1 MNSIFE
7 ELKKLPYF
15 ADLPERLLLRVCI
28 ASEQLHAI
36 PGEVIIEE
44 GSKSDGLYVV
54 TGGELEVTKTSGGR
68 SISVARVGAGEV
80 LGEISLLDDVPR
92 IATVT
97 AITDVQYIKVPS
109 DTFGELLEN
118 PNLVL
123 RMLRTVTSRL
133 RETEGL
139 VRSEE
144 RMAGLGRMAAGLMH
158 ELNNPMAAIRHGTN
172 SARAIIEDLGE
183 TARRLSRKGTL
194 LPEEIPPDAVDEN
207 LSPLARADAEDA
219 LGEWLSGLGVTDGWE
234 LAPALLDAGWREAS
248 LEKLAPGADPETRAD
263 VLRWLGLRLLGI
275 QVSSEVKIAADRVS
289 ELIQAVK
296 EFSYLDQGSI
306 QTVDLRASIDN
317 ALILLKHRL
326 KTGIKVVREYETD
339 LPEIEAFGAELSQ
352 VWTNLIDNAI
362 HAMNGEGVL
371 TIGISRDGDGV
382 LVTIG
387 DNGTGIP
394 DEAASRIFDPFFTT
408 KEPGQGTGLGLATV
422 HSIVARHGGKLDF
435 VTGADGTTFRARLLP
450 RLPISTQ
457 GTEEAVEN
465 VDSETPTGS

>member
-1 MNSIFE
+1 VNTIFE
-7 ELKKLPYF
+7 QLKKLPYF

-28 ASEQLHAI
+28 ASEQLHAA

-54 TGGELEVTKTSGGR
+54 TEGELEVTKVSGGR
-68 SISVARVGAGEV
+68 SISLARVGAGEV

-97 AITDVQYIKVPS
+97 AITDVECIKVPS
-109 DTFGELLEN
+109 DTFIELLDD
-118 PNLVL
+118 PKMVL

-172 SARAIIEDLGE
+172 SGRAIIEDLGD
-183 TARRLSRKGTL
+183 TARRLSTKGVV
-194 LPEEIPPDAVDEN
+194 LPEETPSDPVHEEMSA
-207 LSPLARADAEDA
+207 LARADAEDS
-219 LGEWLSGLGVTDGWE
+219 LGEWLSGLGVADGWE
-234 LAPALLDAGWREAS
+234 LAPALIDAGWREAN
-248 LEKLAPGADPETRAD
+248 LEQLGPDEPETRAD

-275 QVSSEVKIAADRVS
+275 QVSSEVKIGADRVS

-317 ALILLKHRL
+317 SLVLLKHRL
-326 KTGIKVVREYETD
+326 KTGVKVIKEYDPD

-352 VWTNLIDNAI
+352 VWINLIDNAI
-362 HAMNGEGVL
+362 YAMHGEGVL
-371 TIGISRDGDGV
+371 TITAKQDGEGV

-387 DNGTGIP
+387 DTGSGIP
-394 DEAASRIFDPFFTT
+394 DDVASRVFDPFFTT

-435 VTGADGTTFRARLLP
+435 VTGSDGTTFRARLLP
-450 RLPISTQ
+450 KLPSAAQ
-457 GTEEAVEN
+457 GSDGAPE
-465 VDSETPTGS
+465 PG

>member
-1 MNSIFE
+1 VNTIFE

-28 ASEQLHAI
+28 ASEQLHAA

-44 GSKSDGLYVV
+44 GSHSDGLYVV
-54 TGGELEVTKTSGGR
+54 TDGELEVTKTSGGR

-80 LGEISLLDDVPR
+80 LGEMSLLDDVPR

-97 AITDVQYIKVPS
+97 AITDVEYIKVPS
-109 DTFGELLEN
+109 DTVGELLEN
-118 PNLVL
+118 PNMVL

-133 RETEGL
+133 RETESL

-158 ELNNPMAAIRHGTN
+158 EINNPMAAIRHGTN
-172 SARAIIEDLGE
+172 SGRAIIEDLGD
-183 TARRLSRKGTL
+183 TARLLSKKGVV
-194 LPEEIPPDAVDEN
+194 LPEEAPSDPVNEE

-248 LEKLAPGADPETRAD
+248 LDELSPGADPTTKAD

-275 QVSSEVKIAADRVS
+275 QVANEVKNGADRVS

-306 QTVDLRASIDN
+306 QTVDLRSSIDN
-317 ALILLKHRL
+317 TLILLKHRL
-326 KTGIKVVREYETD
+326 KTGVKVVKEYDSD

-352 VWTNLIDNAI
+352 VWTNLIDNAVF
-362 HAMNGEGVL
+362 AMNGQGVL
-371 TIGISRDGDGV
+371 TITISRDGDGV

-387 DNGTGIP
+387 DTGSGIP
-394 DEAASRIFDPFFTT
+394 DEVASRIFDPFFTT

-422 HSIVARHGGKLDF
+422 HAIVARHGGKLDF
-435 VTGADGTTFRARLLP
+435 VTGPDGTTFRARLLP
-450 RLPISTQ
+450 ELPTATPNQ
-457 GTEEAVEN
+457 EETA
-465 VDSETPTGS
+465 ETASQASTGS

>member
-1 MNSIFE
+1 VNTIFE

-28 ASEQLHAI
+28 ASEQLHAG

-54 TGGELEVTKTSGGR
+54 TEGELEVTKTSGGR

-97 AITDVQYIKVPS
+97 AMTDVQYIKVPS

-118 PNLVL
+118 PNMVL

-172 SARAIIEDLGE
+172 SGRAIIEDLGE
-183 TARRLSRKGTL
+183 TARRLSKKGVV
-194 LPEEIPPDAVDEN
+194 LPEEVPSDPVDEE
-207 LSPLARADAEDA
+207 LSALAKADAEDA
-219 LGEWLSGLGVTDGWE
+219 LGEWLSGLGVKDGWE
-234 LAPALLDAGWREAS
+234 LAPALLDAGWRQAS
-248 LEKLAPGADPETRAD
+248 LEELAPGTEPETRAE

-275 QVSSEVKIAADRVS
+275 QVSSEVKIGADRVS

-326 KTGIKVVREYETD
+326 KTGVKVVKEYDPD

-371 TIGISRDGDGV
+371 TVAISRDGDGV
-382 LVTIG
+382 LVAIG
-387 DNGTGIP
+387 DTGTGIP
-394 DEAASRIFDPFFTT
+394 DEVASRVFDPFFTT

-435 VTGADGTTFRARLLP
+435 VTGPDGTTFRARLLP
-450 RLPISTQ
+450 KLPTAVSSK
-457 GTEEAVEN
+457 EEAA
-465 VDSETPTGS
+465 ETG

>member
-1 MNSIFE
+1 MNTIFE

-36 PGEVIIEE
+36 PGQVIIEE
-44 GSKSDGLYVV
+44 GSMSDGLYVV
-54 TGGELEVTKTSGGR
+54 TEGELEVTKVSGGR
-68 SISVARVGAGEV
+68 SISLARVGAGEV

-97 AITDVQYIKVPS
+97 AITDVAYIKVPS
-109 DTFGELLEN
+109 DTFGELLED
-118 PNLVL
+118 PKMVL
-123 RMLRTVTSRL
+123 KMLRTVTSRL

-172 SARAIIEDLGE
+172 SGRAIIENLGD
-183 TARRLSRKGTL
+183 TARRLSKTGVV
-194 LPEEIPPDAVDEN
+194 LPEEIPSSPVHAE
-207 LSPLARADAEDA
+207 LSALARADAEDA

-234 LAPALLDAGWREAS
+234 LAPPLLDAGWSEVT
-248 LEKLAPGADPETRAD
+248 LEQLAPDADPETRAD
-263 VLRWLGLRLLGI
+263 VLRWLGLRLLGT
-275 QVSSEVKIAADRVS
+275 QVALEVKIGADRVS

-317 ALILLKHRL
+317 ALVLLKHRL
-326 KTGIKVVREYETD
+326 KTGVKVIKEYAPD
-339 LPEIEAFGAELSQ
+339 LPGIEAFGAELSQ

-362 HAMNGEGVL
+362 YAMDGEGVL
-371 TIGISRDGDGV
+371 TITVGRDGDGV

-387 DNGTGIP
+387 DTGTGIP
-394 DEAASRIFDPFFTT
+394 DEVASRVFDPFFTT
-408 KEPGQGTGLGLATV
+408 KEPGKGTGLGLATV
-422 HSIVARHGGKLDF
+422 HSIIARHGGKLDF
-435 VTGADGTTFRARLLP
+435 VTGLDGTTFRARLLP
-450 RLPISTQ
+450 KLPIANQ
-457 GTEEAVEN
+457 GS
-465 VDSETPTGS
+465 DGSSEPG

>member
-7 ELKKLPYF
+7 QLKKLPYF

-28 ASEQLHAI
+28 ASEQLHAG

-44 GSKSDGLYVV
+44 GSESDGLYVV
-54 TGGELEVTKTSGGR
+54 TDGELEVTKLSGGR
-68 SISVARVGAGEV
+68 SISLARVGAGEV
-80 LGEISLLDDVPR
+80 FGEISLLDNVPR
-92 IATVT
+92 NATVT
-97 AITDVQYIKVPS
+97 AITDVGYIKVPS

-118 PNLVL
+118 PRMVL

-172 SARAIIEDLGE
+172 SGRAIIEDLGD
-183 TARRLSRKGTL
+183 TARRLSKKAVV
-194 LPEEIPPDAVDEN
+194 LPEETPSESVHAEM
-207 LSPLARADAEDA
+207 SALARADAEDA

-234 LAPALLDAGWREAS
+234 LAPALLDSGWSQAT
-248 LEKLAPGADPETRAD
+248 LEQLAPDADPETRAD

-275 QVSSEVKIAADRVS
+275 QVSSEVKIGADRVS

-306 QTVDLRASIDN
+306 QTVDLRASIEN
-317 ALILLKHRL
+317 ALVLLKHRL
-326 KTGIKVVREYETD
+326 KTGVKVIKEYDPD

-352 VWTNLIDNAI
+352 VWINLIDNAI
-362 HAMNGEGVL
+362 YAMNGEGVL
-371 TIGISRDGDGV
+371 TITISRDGDGV
-382 LVTIG
+382 LVTIADTG
-387 DNGTGIP
+387 SGIP
-394 DEAASRIFDPFFTT
+394 DDVASRVFDPFFTT

-422 HSIVARHGGKLDF
+422 YSIVARHGGKLDF
-435 VTGADGTTFRARLLP
+435 VTGPDGTTFRARLLP
-450 RLPISTQ
+450 KLPIATQ
-457 GTEEAVEN
+457 GSDGAAE
-465 VDSETPTGS
+465 PG

>member
-1 MNSIFE
+1 MNTIFE
-7 ELKKLPYF
+7 QLKKLPYF

-28 ASEQLHAI
+28 ASEQLHAA
-36 PGEVIIEE
+36 PGNVIIEE

-54 TGGELEVTKTSGGR
+54 TEGELEVTKTSGGR

-80 LGEISLLDDVPR
+80 LGEMSLLDDVPR

-118 PNLVL
+118 PNMVL

-133 RETEGL
+133 RETESL

-172 SARAIIEDLGE
+172 SGRAIIEDLGD
-183 TARRLSRKGTL
+183 TARRLSKKGVV
-194 LPEEIPPDAVDEN
+194 LPEETPSDPVDEQ
-207 LSPLARADAEDA
+207 LSALARADAEDA

-234 LAPALLDAGWREAS
+234 LAPALLDAGWRQAT
-248 LEKLAPGADPETRAD
+248 LEELAPDADPETRAD

-275 QVSSEVKIAADRVS
+275 QVSSEVKIGADRVS

-326 KTGIKVVREYETD
+326 KTGVKVVKGYDPD

-362 HAMNGEGVL
+362 YAMNGEGVL
-371 TIGISRDGDGV
+371 TLSISRDVDGV
-382 LVTIG
+382 LVTIS
-387 DNGTGIP
+387 DTGTGIP
-394 DEAASRIFDPFFTT
+394 DEVASRIFDPFFTT

-435 VTGADGTTFRARLLP
+435 VTGPDGTTFRAHLLP
-450 RLPISTQ
+450 KL
-457 GTEEAVEN
+457 
-465 VDSETPTGS
+465 PTGTPSTEATTETG

>member
-1 MNSIFE
+1 MNTIFE
-7 ELKKLPYF
+7 QLKKLPYF

-28 ASEQLHAI
+28 ASEQLHAA

-54 TGGELEVTKTSGGR
+54 TEGELEVTKVSGGR
-68 SISVARVGAGEV
+68 SISLARVGAGEV

-97 AITDVQYIKVPS
+97 AITDVEYIKVPS
-109 DTFGELLEN
+109 DTFIELLDN
-118 PNLVL
+118 PKMVL

-172 SARAIIEDLGE
+172 SGRAIIEDLGD
-183 TARRLSRKGTL
+183 TARRLSTKGVV
-194 LPEEIPPDAVDEN
+194 LPEETPSDPVHEEKSA
-207 LSPLARADAEDA
+207 LARADAEDA

-234 LAPALLDAGWREAS
+234 LAPALLDAGWRES
-248 LEKLAPGADPETRAD
+248 NLEHLTPGADPETRAD

-275 QVSSEVKIAADRVS
+275 QVASEVKIGADRVS

-306 QTVDLRASIDN
+306 QTVDLRSSIDN
-317 ALILLKHRL
+317 ALVLLKHRL
-326 KTGIKVVREYETD
+326 KTGVKVIKEYDPD
-339 LPEIEAFGAELSQ
+339 LPKIEAFGAELSQ
-352 VWTNLIDNAI
+352 VWINLMDNAI
-362 HAMNGEGVL
+362 YAMNGEGVL
-371 TIGISRDGDGV
+371 TITASRDGKGV

-387 DNGTGIP
+387 DTGSGIP
-394 DEAASRIFDPFFTT
+394 DDVASRVFDPFFTT

-435 VTGADGTTFRARLLP
+435 VTGPDGTTFQARLLP
-450 RLPISTQ
+450 KLPTDTQ
-457 GTEEAVEN
+457 GSDEAPESV
-465 VDSETPTGS
+465 

>member
-1 MNSIFE
+1 VNTIFE
-7 ELKKLPYF
+7 QLKKLPYF
-15 ADLPERLLLRVCI
+15 EDLPERLLLRVCI
-28 ASEQLHAI
+28 ASEQLQAV

-54 TGGELEVTKTSGGR
+54 TGGELEVTKFSGGR
-68 SISVARVGAGEV
+68 SISLARVGAGEV

-97 AITDVQYIKVPS
+97 AITDAEYIKVPS
-109 DTFGELLEN
+109 DTFVDLLED
-118 PNLVL
+118 PKLVL

-172 SARAIIEDLGE
+172 AGGAIIEDLGD
-183 TARRLSRKGTL
+183 TARRLSRKGVA
-194 LPEEIPPDAVDEN
+194 LPEETPTDPAHEE
-207 LSPLARADAEDA
+207 LSALRRADAEDA
-219 LGEWLSGLGVTDGWE
+219 MGEWLTGHGVKDGWE
-234 LAPALLDAGWREAS
+234 LAPALLDAGWTEAA
-248 LEKLAPGADPETRAD
+248 LDLLAPDADPDTKAD

-275 QVSSEVKIAADRVS
+275 QVTSEVKMGTDRVS

-306 QTVDLRASIDN
+306 QTVDVRASVDN

-326 KTGIKVVREYETD
+326 KTGVKVVKEYDPD
-339 LPEIEAFGAELSQ
+339 LPEIQAFGAELSQ
-352 VWTNLIDNAI
+352 VWINLIDNAI
-362 HAMNGEGVL
+362 YAMSGEGVL
-371 TIGISRDGDGV
+371 TITASRDRDGV
-382 LVTIG
+382 MVTIG
-387 DNGTGIP
+387 DTGSGIP
-394 DEAASRIFDPFFTT
+394 DDVASRVFDPFFTT
-408 KEPGQGTGLGLATV
+408 KEPGQGTGLGLPTV

-435 VTGADGTTFRARLLP
+435 VTGPDGTTFRARLLL
-450 RLPISTQ
+450 RLPAA
-457 GTEEAVEN
+457 AV
-465 VDSETPTGS
+465 GSDGVAESG

>member
-1 MNSIFE
+1 MNTIFE
-7 ELKKLPYF
+7 QLKRLPYF
-15 ADLPERLLLRVCI
+15 ADLPERLLLRVCV
-28 ASEQLHAI
+28 ASEQLHAV
-36 PGEVIIEE
+36 PGELIIEE

-54 TGGELEVTKTSGGR
+54 TAGDLEVTKTSGGR
-68 SISVARVGAGEV
+68 SISVARVGAGAV

-97 AITDVQYIKVPS
+97 AITDVEYIKVPS

-118 PNLVL
+118 PKMVL

-133 RETEGL
+133 RETESL

-172 SARAIIEDLGE
+172 SGRAIIEDLGD
-183 TARRLSRKGTL
+183 TARRLSKKGVV
-194 LPEEIPPDAVDEN
+194 LPEETPSNPAHEE
-207 LSPLARADAEDA
+207 LSALARADAEDA
-219 LGEWLSGLGVTDGWE
+219 LGEWLSGLGVRDGWE
-234 LAPALLDAGWREAS
+234 LAPALLDAGWTEAALAS
-248 LEKLAPGADPETRAD
+248 LAPGADPETRAD

-275 QVSSEVKIAADRVS
+275 QVSAEVKIGADRVS

-306 QTVDLRASIDN
+306 QTVDLRSSVDN
-317 ALILLKHRL
+317 ALILLKHKL
-326 KTGIKVVREYETD
+326 KSGVKVIKEYDSD

-352 VWTNLIDNAI
+352 VWINLIDNAI
-362 HAMNGEGVL
+362 YAMNEDGVL
-371 TIGISRDGDGV
+371 TIAISRDVDGV

-387 DNGTGIP
+387 DTGTGIP
-394 DEAASRIFDPFFTT
+394 EDVASRVFDPFFTT

-422 HSIVARHGGKLDF
+422 HSIIARHGGKLDF
-435 VTGADGTTFRARLLP
+435 VTGPDGTTFRARLPLKLP
-450 RLPISTQ
+450 TGTQ
-457 GTEEAVEN
+457 GKDQTAEM
-465 VDSETPTGS
+465 VDSETLTGS

>member
-1 MNSIFE
+1 VNTIFE
-7 ELKKLPYF
+7 QLKKLPYF

-28 ASEQLHAI
+28 ASEQLHAA
-36 PGEVIIEE
+36 PGNVIIEE

-54 TGGELEVTKTSGGR
+54 TEGELEVTKTSGGR

-80 LGEISLLDDVPR
+80 LGEMSLLDDVPR

-118 PNLVL
+118 PNMVL

-133 RETEGL
+133 RETESL

-172 SARAIIEDLGE
+172 SGRAIIEDLGD
-183 TARRLSRKGTL
+183 TARRLSKKGVV
-194 LPEEIPPDAVDEN
+194 LPEETPSDPVDEQ
-207 LSPLARADAEDA
+207 LSALARADAEDA

-234 LAPALLDAGWREAS
+234 LAPALLDAGWRQAT
-248 LEKLAPGADPETRAD
+248 LEELAPDADPETRAD

-275 QVSSEVKIAADRVS
+275 QVSSEVKIGADRVS

-326 KTGIKVVREYETD
+326 KTGVKVVKGYDPD

-362 HAMNGEGVL
+362 YAMNGEGVL
-371 TIGISRDGDGV
+371 TISISRDVDGV
-382 LVTIG
+382 LVTIS
-387 DNGTGIP
+387 DTGTGIP
-394 DEAASRIFDPFFTT
+394 DEVASRIFDPFFTT

-435 VTGADGTTFRARLLP
+435 VTGPDGTTFRAHLLP
-450 RLPISTQ
+450 KL
-457 GTEEAVEN
+457 
-465 VDSETPTGS
+465 PTGTPSTEATTETG

>member
-1 MNSIFE
+1 MNTIFE

-28 ASEQLHAI
+28 ASEQLHAT

-172 SARAIIEDLGE
+172 SGRAIIEDLGE

-194 LPEEIPPDAVDEN
+194 LPEETPPDAVDET
-207 LSPLARADAEDA
+207 LSALARADAEDA

-248 LEKLAPGADPETRAD
+248 LEKLAPGADSETRAD

-371 TIGISRDGDGV
+371 TIGISRDGDGI

-457 GTEEAVEN
+457 GTAEEEVE
-465 VDSETPTGS
+465 SETSTGS

>member
-1 MNSIFE
+1 
-7 ELKKLPYF
+7 
-15 ADLPERLLLRVCI
+15 
-28 ASEQLHAI
+28 
-36 PGEVIIEE
+36 
-44 GSKSDGLYVV
+44 
-54 TGGELEVTKTSGGR
+54 
-68 SISVARVGAGEV
+68 VARVGAGEV

-118 PNLVL
+118 PNMVL

-172 SARAIIEDLGE
+172 SGRAIIEDLGE
-183 TARRLSRKGTL
+183 TARRLSKKGVV
-194 LPEEIPPDAVDEN
+194 LPEEVPSDPVDED
-207 LSPLARADAEDA
+207 LSALAKADAEDA
-219 LGEWLSGLGVTDGWE
+219 LGEWLSGLGVKDGWE
-234 LAPALLDAGWREAS
+234 LAPALLDAGWRQAS
-248 LEKLAPGADPETRAD
+248 LEELAPETEPETRAE

-275 QVSSEVKIAADRVS
+275 QVSSEVKIGADRVS

-326 KTGIKVVREYETD
+326 KTGVKVVKEYDPD

-352 VWTNLIDNAI
+352 VWTNLIDNAV

-371 TIGISRDGDGV
+371 TVTISRDGDGV

-387 DNGTGIP
+387 DTGTGIP
-394 DEAASRIFDPFFTT
+394 DEVASRVFDPFFTT

-435 VTGADGTTFRARLLP
+435 VTGPDGTTFRARLLP
-450 RLPISTQ
+450 KLPTAISSE
-457 GTEEAVEN
+457 EEAT
-465 VDSETPTGS
+465 ETG

>member
-1 MNSIFE
+1 MNTIFE
-7 ELKKLPYF
+7 QLKKLPYF

-28 ASEQLHAI
+28 ASEQLHAA
-36 PGEVIIEE
+36 PGNVIIEE

-54 TGGELEVTKTSGGR
+54 TEGELEVTKTSGGR

-80 LGEISLLDDVPR
+80 LGEMSLLDDVPR

-118 PNLVL
+118 PNMVL

-133 RETEGL
+133 RETESL

-172 SARAIIEDLGE
+172 SGRAIIEDLGD
-183 TARRLSRKGTL
+183 TARRLSKKGVV
-194 LPEEIPPDAVDEN
+194 LPEETPSDPVDEQ
-207 LSPLARADAEDA
+207 LSALARADAEDA

-234 LAPALLDAGWREAS
+234 LAPALLDAGWRQAT
-248 LEKLAPGADPETRAD
+248 LEELAPDADPETRAD

-275 QVSSEVKIAADRVS
+275 QVSSEVKIGADRVS

-326 KTGIKVVREYETD
+326 KTGVKVVKGYDPD

-362 HAMNGEGVL
+362 YAMNGEGVL
-371 TIGISRDGDGV
+371 TISISRDVDGV
-382 LVTIG
+382 LVTIS
-387 DNGTGIP
+387 DTGTGIP
-394 DEAASRIFDPFFTT
+394 DEVASRIFDPFFTT

-435 VTGADGTTFRARLLP
+435 VTGPDGTTFRAHLLP
-450 RLPISTQ
+450 KL
-457 GTEEAVEN
+457 
-465 VDSETPTGS
+465 PTGTPSPEAAK